1 MTPKTILVTGCAGFI
16 GSNFVG
22 QFKGQFPKTKI
33 IGIDDFSTGR
43 RDAVHPKLVL
53 YEGSILNEKL
63 LDKLFK
69 KEIRVS
75 KYIKELEIYFGY
87 VIEQLNIVIV
97 KINDLNAKLKTF

>member
-1 MTPKTILVTGCAGFI
+1 MKKHF
-16 GSNFVG
+16 N
-22 QFKGQFPKTKI
+22 
-33 IGIDDFSTGR
+33 FSTLECGNS
-43 RDAVHPKLVL
+43 
-53 YEGSILNEKL
+53 GSAILIDFNEKL